1 MNRVLVVGDV
11 MIDVVVRP
19 DSALAPTSDTPSRV
33 RIGRGGSAANVAVAL
48 ARATPV
54 SDVEFVGCAGDDDA
68 SQWFV
73 DSLHLAGVRALL
85 QRRPGTTGVVVSLVS
100 ADGQRAMMTDRGV
113 NPRLDL
119 ALVRQELSEGLGH
132 LHVSG
137 YQVLDPLTRPE
148 VAPLLRRARELG
160 ASTSLDVCSL
170 GPLLAAGPRVFDAA
184 LEYTT
189 VLFANEEEARALSG
203 REGPDEVLRSLSQRV
218 DTVVVTS
225 GGDGARAQRD
235 NTVVTAS
242 AVTTDVVDTT
252 GAGDA
257 ATGTFLG
264 ARLDGAT
271 VEEALQRAM
280 VEASRVVSTLGA
292 G

>member
-1 MNRVLVVGDV
+1 

-19 DSALAPTSDTPSRV
+19 ESALAPTSDTASRV

-48 ARATPV
+48 ARATRA
-54 SDVEFVGCAGDDDA
+54 SDVEFVGCAGEDDA
-68 SQWFV
+68 AQWFV
-73 DSLHLAGVRALL
+73 DSLHLAGVRARL
-85 QRRPGTTGVVVSLVS
+85 QRRPGSTGVVVSLVS

-119 ALVRQELSEGLGH
+119 GLLRRDLSEGLGH

-137 YQVLDPLTRPE
+137 YQVLDPVTRSE

-160 ASTSLDVCSL
+160 TSTSLDVCSL
-170 GPLLAAGPRVFDAA
+170 GPLLAAGSRVFDSA
-184 LEYTT
+184 LEHTT
-189 VLFANEEEARALSG
+189 VLFANDEEARALSG
-203 REGPDEVLRSLSQRV
+203 RDDPDETLSALSQRV

-225 GGDGARAQRD
+225 GADGARAQRGD
-235 NTVVTAS
+235 TVVTVS

-271 VEEALQRAM
+271 LQEALQRAM